1 MATVYI
7 AGPQVFT
14 PRGRRSVREE
24 VIPALE
30 DAGHEAVFPA
40 ELGDEDDL
48 RDALAREGGDR
59 VAALADWSAATGRRN
74 REAIERADAVLA
86 NLDGADVDSGTAAEV
101 GYAAALGT
109 PVVGYRTD
117 SREAGEN
124 AAVAV
129 NLQVEAFIA
138 DSGGRIVVP
147 ADAAARD
154 LHRGY
159 TGGPWD
165 AVAAELDR
173 ALD

>member
-14 PRGRRSVREE
+14 PSGRVHVREE

-30 DAGHEAVFPA
+30 AAGHDPVFPA

-48 RDALAREGGDR
+48 RDALSREGEDR

-86 NLDGADVDSGTAAEV
+86 SLDGADVDSGTAAEI
-101 GYAAALGT
+101 GYAAALGI

-117 SREAGEN
+117 SRESGEN
-124 AAVAV
+124 EAVAV

-147 ADAAARD
+147 EDAAATDR
-154 LHRGY
+154 HRGH
-159 TGGPWD
+159 TGEPWD